1 MPDSPSLIV
10 STKIRGVM
18 AEKRISQTALA
29 EHIDMP
35 QAAVSDR
42 LRGRTLWRFDELVD
56 VAQALDVPL
65 ERILPLDELAG
76 RRAS

>member
-1 MPDSPSLIV
+1 M
-10 STKIRGVM
+10 G
-18 AEKRISQTALA
+18 EKQVSQTALA
-29 EHIDMP
+29 VYLEMP

-42 LRGRTLWRFDELVD
+42 LRGRTQWRFDEMVD

-65 ERILPLDELAG
+65 ERILPLEELSH